1 MRGGSLQRLRLF
13 LEMIKFSHT
22 AFALPFALM
31 GAVLAA
37 RGIPDGR
44 TLFWIL
50 VAMVGARSGAMG
62 MNRYADRDLD
72 ALNPRT
78 KERALPRGLIRPGQ
92 VLALVAVS
100 FTLLL
105 LAAYNLNP
113 LCFALAPFAIALLA
127 GYSYTKRFTS
137 LSHLILG
144 LCLALAPIGAWIAV
158 AGRLE
163 AAPLLLGGAV
173 LTWVA
178 GFDILYAL
186 ADIPF
191 DRAYGLFSIPAR
203 LGEKGGLAVSLLL
216 HACTPL
222 LLVAVGS
229 LLGLGAWYYAG
240 VLFVLFLLALEHAII
255 RRYGLSRLD
264 LAFFN
269 VNGVLSIGIFLFTL
283 VDLLR

>member
-1 MRGGSLQRLRLF
+1 MGLLARARLF
-13 LEMIKFSHT
+13 LEMVKFSHT
-22 AFALPFALM
+22 VFALPFALT
-31 GAVLAA
+31 GAILAA

-92 VLALVAVS
+92 VLVLVAVS
-100 FTLLL
+100 FALLL
-105 LAAYNLNP
+105 LAAYSLNP
-113 LCFALAPFAIALLA
+113 LCLALAPLAILVLA
-127 GYSYTKRFTS
+127 SYSYTKRFTT

-163 AAPLLLGGAV
+163 FAPLLLGGAV

-186 ADIPF
+186 ADVPF
-191 DRAYGLFSIPAR
+191 DRAQGLFSIPAR
-203 LGEKGGLAVSLLL
+203 LGEQGGLAVSLLL
-216 HACTPL
+216 HALTPL
-222 LLVAVGS
+222 LLAAVGV
-229 LLGLGAWYYAG
+229 LLGLGGWYYAG
-240 VLFVLFLLALEHAII
+240 VLFVLLLLAVEHVII
-255 RRYGLSRLD
+255 RRYGVSRLEF
-264 LAFFN
+264 AFFN

-283 VDLLR
+283 ADLLR

>member
-1 MRGGSLQRLRLF
+1 MGLLAHIRRF

-22 AFALPFALM
+22 VFALPFALM
-31 GAVLAA
+31 GAILAA

-78 KERALPRGLIRPGQ
+78 RERALPRGLISPGQ
-92 VLALVAVS
+92 VLVLVALS
-100 FTLLL
+100 FALLL

-113 LCFALAPFAIALLA
+113 LCLALAPLAIVVLA
-127 GYSYTKRFTS
+127 GYSYTKRFTT

-144 LCLALAPIGAWIAV
+144 LCLAFAPIGAWIAV

-163 AAPLLLGGAV
+163 VAPLLLGAAV
-173 LTWVA
+173 LCWVA

-191 DRAYGLFSIPAR
+191 DRAHGLFSIPAL
-203 LGEKGGLAVSLLL
+203 LGERGGLSVSLLL
-216 HACTPL
+216 HALTPL
-222 LLVAVGS
+222 LLAAVGS

-240 VLFVLFLLALEHAII
+240 VLFVLLLLAVEHVVI
-255 RRYGLSRLD
+255 RRYGTSRLEF
-264 LAFFN
+264 AFFN
-269 VNGVLSIGIFLFTL
+269 VNGILSVGVFLFTL
-283 VDLLR
+283 ADLLL

>member
-1 MRGGSLQRLRLF
+1 MDLLAHIRRF

-22 AFALPFALM
+22 VFALPFALM
-31 GAVLAA
+31 GAILAA

-44 TLFWIL
+44 TLLWIL

-78 KERALPRGLIRPGQ
+78 RERALPRGLIRPGQ
-92 VLALVAVS
+92 VLVLVALS
-100 FTLLL
+100 FALLL

-113 LCFALAPFAIALLA
+113 LCLALAPLAIVVLA
-127 GYSYTKRFTS
+127 GYSYTKRFTT

-144 LCLALAPIGAWIAV
+144 LCLAFAPIGAWIAV

-163 AAPLLLGGAV
+163 VAPLLLGAAV
-173 LTWVA
+173 LCWVA

-191 DRAYGLFSIPAR
+191 DRAHGLFSIPAL
-203 LGEKGGLAVSLLL
+203 LGERGGLSVSLLL
-216 HACTPL
+216 HALTPL
-222 LLVAVGS
+222 LLAAVGS

-240 VLFVLFLLALEHAII
+240 VLFVLLLLAVEHVII
-255 RRYGLSRLD
+255 RRYGVSRLD
-264 LAFFN
+264 FAFFN
-269 VNGVLSIGIFLFTL
+269 VNGILSVGVFLFTL
-283 VDLLR
+283 ADVLR

>member
-1 MRGGSLQRLRLF
+1 MGLLAHIRRF

-22 AFALPFALM
+22 VFALPFALM
-31 GAVLAA
+31 GAILAA

-44 TLFWIL
+44 TLLWIL

-78 KERALPRGLIRPGQ
+78 RERALPRGLIRPGQ
-92 VLALVAVS
+92 VLVLVALS
-100 FTLLL
+100 FALLL

-113 LCFALAPFAIALLA
+113 LCLALAPLAIVVLA
-127 GYSYTKRFTS
+127 GYSYTKRFTT

-144 LCLALAPIGAWIAV
+144 LCLAFAPIGAWIAV

-163 AAPLLLGGAV
+163 VAPLLLGAAV
-173 LTWVA
+173 LCWVA

-191 DRAYGLFSIPAR
+191 DRAHGLFSIPAL
-203 LGEKGGLAVSLLL
+203 LGERGGLSVSLLL
-216 HACTPL
+216 HALTPL
-222 LLVAVGS
+222 LLAAVGS

-240 VLFVLFLLALEHAII
+240 VLFVLPLLAVEHVVI
-255 RRYGLSRLD
+255 RRYGTSRLEF
-264 LAFFN
+264 AFFN
-269 VNGVLSIGIFLFTL
+269 VNGILSVGVFLFTL
-283 VDLLR
+283 ADLLL

>member
-1 MRGGSLQRLRLF
+1 MALLARIRLF
-13 LEMIKFSHT
+13 LEMVKFSHT
-22 AFALPFALM
+22 VFALPFALT
-31 GAVLAA
+31 GAILAA

-78 KERALPRGLIRPGQ
+78 KERALPRGLIHPGQ
-92 VLALVAVS
+92 VLALVGIS
-100 FTLLL
+100 FALLL

-113 LCFALAPFAIALLA
+113 LCLALAPLAILVLA
-127 GYSYTKRFTS
+127 GYSYTKRFTT

-144 LCLALAPIGAWIAV
+144 LCLALAPVGAWIAV

-163 AAPLLLGGAV
+163 FAPLLLGGAV

-178 GFDILYAL
+178 GFDVLYAL
-186 ADIPF
+186 ADVTF
-191 DRAYGLFSIPAR
+191 DRAQGLFSIPAR
-203 LGEKGGLAVSLLL
+203 LGEQGGLAVSLLL
-216 HACTPL
+216 HALTPL
-222 LLVAVGS
+222 LLAAVGV

-240 VLFVLFLLALEHAII
+240 VLFVLVLLAVEHVII
-255 RRYGLSRLD
+255 RRYGVSRLEF
-264 LAFFN
+264 AFFN
-269 VNGVLSIGIFLFTL
+269 VNGILSVGIFLFTL
-283 VDLLR
+283 ADVLR

>member
-1 MRGGSLQRLRLF
+1 MGLLAHIRRF

-22 AFALPFALM
+22 VFALPFALM
-31 GAVLAA
+31 GAILAA

-78 KERALPRGLIRPGQ
+78 RERALPRGLISPGQ
-92 VLALVAVS
+92 VLVLVALS
-100 FTLLL
+100 FALLL

-113 LCFALAPFAIALLA
+113 LCLALAPLAIVVLA
-127 GYSYTKRFTS
+127 GYSYTKRFTT

-144 LCLALAPIGAWIAV
+144 LCLAFAPIGAWIAV

-163 AAPLLLGGAV
+163 VAPVLLGAAV
-173 LTWVA
+173 LCWVA

-186 ADIPF
+186 ADISF
-191 DRAYGLFSIPAR
+191 DRAHGLFSIPAR
-203 LGEKGGLAVSLLL
+203 LGERGGLSVSLLL
-216 HACTPL
+216 HALTPL
-222 LLVAVGS
+222 LLAAVGS

-240 VLFVLFLLALEHAII
+240 VLFVLLLLAVEHGII
-255 RRYGLSRLD
+255 RRYGVSRLEF
-264 LAFFN
+264 AFFN
-269 VNGVLSIGIFLFTL
+269 VNGVLSVGVFLFTL
-283 VDLLR
+283 GDVLL

>member
-1 MRGGSLQRLRLF
+1 MGLLARLRLF

-22 AFALPFALM
+22 VFALPFALM
-31 GAVLAA
+31 GGVLAA

-92 VLALVAVS
+92 VLGLVGVS
-100 FTLLL
+100 FALLL
-105 LAAYNLNP
+105 VAAYNLNP
-113 LCFALAPFAIALLA
+113 LCLTLTPLAVAVLA
-127 GYSYTKRFTS
+127 GYSYTKRFTT

-144 LCLALAPIGAWIAV
+144 LCLAFAPIGAWIAV

-163 AAPLLLGGAV
+163 LAPLLLGAAV

-186 ADIPF
+186 ADVAF
-191 DRAYGLFSIPAR
+191 DRAHGLFSVPAR
-203 LGEKGGLAVSLLL
+203 LGERGGLTVSLFL
-216 HACTPL
+216 HALTPILLAAVGPL
-222 LLVAVGS
+222 LDLGS
-229 LLGLGAWYYAG
+229 WYYAG
-240 VLFVLFLLALEHAII
+240 VLFVLLLLSVEHLII
-255 RRYGLSRLD
+255 HRYGVARLE

-269 VNGVLSIGIFLFTL
+269 VNGILSVGLFCFTL
-283 VDLLR
+283 TDVLR

>member
-1 MRGGSLQRLRLF
+1 MELLAHIRRF

-22 AFALPFALM
+22 VFALPFALM
-31 GAVLAA
+31 GAILAA

-44 TLFWIL
+44 TLLWIL

-78 KERALPRGLIRPGQ
+78 RERALPRGLISPGQ
-92 VLALVAVS
+92 VLVLVALS
-100 FTLLL
+100 FALLL

-113 LCFALAPFAIALLA
+113 LCLALAPLAIVVLA
-127 GYSYTKRFTS
+127 GYSYTKRFTT

-144 LCLALAPIGAWIAV
+144 LCLAFAPIGAWIAV

-163 AAPLLLGGAV
+163 VAPLLLGAAV
-173 LTWVA
+173 LCWVA

-191 DRAYGLFSIPAR
+191 DRAHGLFSIPAL
-203 LGEKGGLAVSLLL
+203 LGERGGLSVSLLL
-216 HACTPL
+216 HALTPL
-222 LLVAVGS
+222 LLAAVGS

-240 VLFVLFLLALEHAII
+240 VLFVLLLLAVEHVVI
-255 RRYGLSRLD
+255 RRYGTSRLEF
-264 LAFFN
+264 AFFN
-269 VNGVLSIGIFLFTL
+269 VNGILSVGVFLFTL
-283 VDLLR
+283 ADLLL

>member
-1 MRGGSLQRLRLF
+1 MDLLAHIRRF

-22 AFALPFALM
+22 VFALPFALM
-31 GAVLAA
+31 GAILAA

-44 TLFWIL
+44 TLLWIL

-78 KERALPRGLIRPGQ
+78 RERALPRGLIRPGQ
-92 VLALVAVS
+92 VLVLVALS
-100 FTLLL
+100 FALLL

-113 LCFALAPFAIALLA
+113 LCLALAPLAIVVLA
-127 GYSYTKRFTS
+127 GYSYTKRFTT

-144 LCLALAPIGAWIAV
+144 LCLAFAPIGAWIAV

-163 AAPLLLGGAV
+163 VAPLLLGAAV
-173 LTWVA
+173 LCWVA

-191 DRAYGLFSIPAR
+191 DRAHGLFSIPAL
-203 LGEKGGLAVSLLL
+203 LGERGGLSVSLLL
-216 HACTPL
+216 HALTPL
-222 LLVAVGS
+222 LLAAVGS

-240 VLFVLFLLALEHAII
+240 VLFVLLLLAVEHVVI
-255 RRYGLSRLD
+255 RRYGTSRLEF
-264 LAFFN
+264 AFFN
-269 VNGVLSIGIFLFTL
+269 VNGILSVGVFLFTL
-283 VDLLR
+283 ADVLL

>member
-1 MRGGSLQRLRLF
+1 MGPLARIRLF

-22 AFALPFALM
+22 VFALPFALM

-92 VLALVAVS
+92 VLVLVAVS
-100 FTLLL
+100 FTLVL

-113 LCFALAPFAIALLA
+113 LCLALAPLAIVVLA
-127 GYSYTKRFTS
+127 GYSYTKRFTT

-144 LCLALAPIGAWIAV
+144 LCLALAPVGAWIAV

-163 AAPLLLGGAV
+163 VAPLLLGGAV
-173 LTWVA
+173 LCWVA

-186 ADIPF
+186 TDVAF
-191 DRAYGLFSIPAR
+191 DRAHGLFSIPAR
-203 LGEKGGLAVSLLL
+203 LGEQGGLTVSLLL
-216 HACTPL
+216 HALTPL
-222 LLVAVGS
+222 LLAAVGF
-229 LLGLGAWYYAG
+229 LLGLGVWYYAG
-240 VLFVLFLLALEHAII
+240 VLFVLLLLAVEHVII
-255 RRYGLSRLD
+255 RRYGVSRLE

-269 VNGVLSIGIFLFTL
+269 VNGILSVGIFLFTL
-283 VDLLR
+283 ADLLR

>member
-1 MRGGSLQRLRLF
+1 MGLLAHIRRF

-22 AFALPFALM
+22 VFALPFALM
-31 GAVLAA
+31 GAILAA

-44 TLFWIL
+44 TLLWIL

-78 KERALPRGLIRPGQ
+78 RERALPRGLIRPGQ
-92 VLALVAVS
+92 VLVLVALS
-100 FTLLL
+100 FALLL

-113 LCFALAPFAIALLA
+113 LCLALAPLAIVVLA
-127 GYSYTKRFTS
+127 GYSYTKRFTT

-144 LCLALAPIGAWIAV
+144 LCLAFAPIGAWIAV

-163 AAPLLLGGAV
+163 VAPLLLGAAV
-173 LTWVA
+173 LCWVA

-191 DRAYGLFSIPAR
+191 DRAHGLFSIPAL
-203 LGEKGGLAVSLLL
+203 LGERGGLSVSLLL
-216 HACTPL
+216 HALTPL
-222 LLVAVGS
+222 LLAAVGS

-240 VLFVLFLLALEHAII
+240 VLFVLLLLAVEHVVI
-255 RRYGLSRLD
+255 RRYGTSRLEF
-264 LAFFN
+264 AFFN
-269 VNGVLSIGIFLFTL
+269 VNGILSVGVFLFTL
-283 VDLLR
+283 ADLLL

>member
-1 MRGGSLQRLRLF
+1 MGLLAHIRRF

-22 AFALPFALM
+22 VFALPFALM
-31 GAVLAA
+31 GAILAA

-44 TLFWIL
+44 TLLWIL

-78 KERALPRGLIRPGQ
+78 RERALPRGLIRPGQ
-92 VLALVAVS
+92 VLVLVALS
-100 FTLLL
+100 FALLL

-113 LCFALAPFAIALLA
+113 LCLALAPLAIVVLA
-127 GYSYTKRFTS
+127 GYSYTKRFTT

-144 LCLALAPIGAWIAV
+144 LCLAFAPIGAWIAV

-163 AAPLLLGGAV
+163 VAPLLLGAAV
-173 LTWVA
+173 LCWVA

-191 DRAYGLFSIPAR
+191 DRAHGLFSIPAL
-203 LGEKGGLAVSLLL
+203 LGERGGLSVSLLL
-216 HACTPL
+216 HALTPL
-222 LLVAVGS
+222 LLAAVGS

-240 VLFVLFLLALEHAII
+240 VLFVLLLLAVEHVVI
-255 RRYGLSRLD
+255 RRYGTSRLEF
-264 LAFFN
+264 AFFN
-269 VNGVLSIGIFLFTL
+269 VNGILSVGVFLFTL
-283 VDLLR
+283 ADVLR

>member
-1 MRGGSLQRLRLF
+1 MGLLPRIRLF
-13 LEMIKFSHT
+13 LEMIRFSHT
-22 AFALPFALM
+22 VFALPFALM
-31 GAVLAA
+31 GAILAA

-78 KERALPRGLIRPGQ
+78 RERALPRGLIRPGQ
-92 VLALVAVS
+92 VLLLVAVS
-100 FTLLL
+100 FGLLL

-113 LCFALAPFAIALLA
+113 LCLALAPLAILVLA

-144 LCLALAPIGAWIAV
+144 LCLAFAPIGAWIAV
-158 AGRLE
+158 AGRLDLE
-163 AAPLLLGGAV
+163 PVILGGAV
-173 LTWVA
+173 LCWVA

-191 DRAYGLFSIPAR
+191 DRAHRLFSIPAR
-203 LGEKGGLAVSLLL
+203 LGERGGLAVSLLL
-216 HACTPL
+216 HALTPL
-222 LLVAVGS
+222 LLAAVGV
-229 LLGLGAWYYAG
+229 LLDLGAWYYAG
-240 VLFVLFLLALEHAII
+240 VFFVLLLLFLEHAIV
-255 RRYGLSRLD
+255 RRYGLSRLEF
-264 LAFFN
+264 AFFN

>member
-1 MRGGSLQRLRLF
+1 MELLAHIRRF

-22 AFALPFALM
+22 VFALPFALM
-31 GAVLAA
+31 GAILAA

-44 TLFWIL
+44 TLLWIL

-78 KERALPRGLIRPGQ
+78 RERALPRGLIRPGQ
-92 VLALVAVS
+92 VLVLVALS
-100 FTLLL
+100 FALLL

-113 LCFALAPFAIALLA
+113 LCLALAPLAIVVLA
-127 GYSYTKRFTS
+127 GYSYTKRFTT

-144 LCLALAPIGAWIAV
+144 LCLAFAPIGAWIAV

-163 AAPLLLGGAV
+163 VAPLLLGAAV
-173 LTWVA
+173 LCWVA

-191 DRAYGLFSIPAR
+191 DRAHGLFSIPAL
-203 LGEKGGLAVSLLL
+203 LGERGGLSVSLLL
-216 HACTPL
+216 HALTPL
-222 LLVAVGS
+222 LLAAVGS

-240 VLFVLFLLALEHAII
+240 VLFVLLLLAVEHVVI
-255 RRYGLSRLD
+255 RRYGTSRLEF
-264 LAFFN
+264 AFFN
-269 VNGVLSIGIFLFTL
+269 VNGILSVGVFLFTL
-283 VDLLR
+283 ADLLL

>member
-1 MRGGSLQRLRLF
+1 MGLLARVRLF

-22 AFALPFALM
+22 VFALPFALM

-62 MNRYADRDLD
+62 MNRYADRILD

-78 KERALPRGLIRPGQ
+78 KERALPRGLISPGQ
-92 VLALVAVS
+92 VLALVAAS
-100 FTLLL
+100 FALLL

-127 GYSYTKRFTS
+127 GYSYTKRFTA

-158 AGRLE
+158 AGRLD
-163 AAPLLLGGAV
+163 AAPVLLGGAV

-191 DRAYGLFSIPAR
+191 DRAHGLFSIPAR
-203 LGEKGGLAVSLLL
+203 LGERGGLTVSLLL
-216 HACTPL
+216 HALTPIL
-222 LLVAVGS
+222 LAAVGS
-229 LLGLGAWYYAG
+229 LLGLGAWYSAG
-240 VLFVLFLLALEHAII
+240 VLFVLLLLAVEHVII
-255 RRYGLSRLD
+255 RRYGVSRLE

-269 VNGVLSIGIFLFTL
+269 VNGVLSVGIFLFTL
-283 VDLLR
+283 ADLLR

>member
-1 MRGGSLQRLRLF
+1 MELLAHIRRF

-22 AFALPFALM
+22 VFALPFALM
-31 GAVLAA
+31 GAILAA

-44 TLFWIL
+44 TLLWIL

-78 KERALPRGLIRPGQ
+78 RERALPRGLIRPGQ
-92 VLALVAVS
+92 VLVLVALS
-100 FTLLL
+100 FALLL

-113 LCFALAPFAIALLA
+113 LCLALAPLAIVVLA
-127 GYSYTKRFTS
+127 GYSYTKRFTT

-144 LCLALAPIGAWIAV
+144 LCLAFAPIGAWIAV

-163 AAPLLLGGAV
+163 VAPLLLGAAV
-173 LTWVA
+173 LCWVA

-191 DRAYGLFSIPAR
+191 DRAHGLFSIPAL
-203 LGEKGGLAVSLLL
+203 LGERGGLSVSLLL
-216 HACTPL
+216 HALTPL
-222 LLVAVGS
+222 LLAAVGS

-240 VLFVLFLLALEHAII
+240 VLFVLLLLAVEHVVI
-255 RRYGLSRLD
+255 RRYGTSRLEF
-264 LAFFN
+264 AFFN
-269 VNGVLSIGIFLFTL
+269 VNGVISVGVFLFTL
-283 VDLLR
+283 ADLLL

>member
-1 MRGGSLQRLRLF
+1 MGLLAHIRRF

-22 AFALPFALM
+22 VFALPFALM
-31 GAVLAA
+31 GAILAA

-44 TLFWIL
+44 TLLWIL

-78 KERALPRGLIRPGQ
+78 RERALPRGLIRPGQ
-92 VLALVAVS
+92 VLVLVALS
-100 FTLLL
+100 FALLL

-113 LCFALAPFAIALLA
+113 LCLALAPLAIVVLA
-127 GYSYTKRFTS
+127 GYSYTKRFTT
-137 LSHLILG
+137 LSHLLLG
-144 LCLALAPIGAWIAV
+144 LCLAFAPIGAWIAV

-163 AAPLLLGGAV
+163 VAPLLLGAAV
-173 LTWVA
+173 LCWVA

-191 DRAYGLFSIPAR
+191 DRAHGLFSIPAL
-203 LGEKGGLAVSLLL
+203 LGERGGLSVSLLL
-216 HACTPL
+216 HALTPL
-222 LLVAVGS
+222 LLAAVGS

-240 VLFVLFLLALEHAII
+240 VLFVLLLLAVEHVVI
-255 RRYGLSRLD
+255 RRYGTSRLEF
-264 LAFFN
+264 AFFN
-269 VNGVLSIGIFLFTL
+269 VNGILSVGVFLFTL
-283 VDLLR
+283 ADLLL

>member
-1 MRGGSLQRLRLF
+1 MGLLARIHLF

-22 AFALPFALM
+22 VFALPFALT

-78 KERALPRGLIRPGQ
+78 RERALPRGLIRPGQ
-92 VLALVAVS
+92 VLALVALS
-100 FTLLL
+100 FGLLL
-105 LAAYNLNP
+105 LAAYYLNP
-113 LCFALAPFAIALLA
+113 LCLALAPLAIVVLA

-137 LSHLILG
+137 FSHLILG
-144 LCLALAPIGAWIAV
+144 LCLAFAPIGAWIAV

-163 AAPLLLGGAV
+163 VAPLLLGAAV
-173 LTWVA
+173 LCWVA

-186 ADIPF
+186 ADVSF
-191 DRAYGLFSIPAR
+191 DRAHGLFSIPTL
-203 LGEKGGLAVSLLL
+203 LGERGGLSVSLLL
-216 HACTPL
+216 HALTPL
-222 LLVAVGS
+222 LLAAVGS

-240 VLFVLFLLALEHAII
+240 VLFVLLLLAAEHVII
-255 RRYGLSRLD
+255 RRYGTSRLEF
-264 LAFFN
+264 AFFN
-269 VNGVLSIGIFLFTL
+269 VNGILSVGIFLFTL
-283 VDLLR
+283 ADLLR

>member
-1 MRGGSLQRLRLF
+1 MGLLGRLRLF

-22 AFALPFALM
+22 VFALPFALM
-31 GAVLAA
+31 GGVLAA

-92 VLALVAVS
+92 VLGLVGVS
-100 FTLLL
+100 FALLL

-113 LCFALAPFAIALLA
+113 LCLTLTPLAVAVLA
-127 GYSYTKRFTS
+127 GYSYTKRFTT

-144 LCLALAPIGAWIAV
+144 LCLAFAPIGAWIAV

-163 AAPLLLGGAV
+163 LAPLLLGAAV

-186 ADIPF
+186 ADVAF
-191 DRAYGLFSIPAR
+191 DRAHGLFSVPAR
-203 LGEKGGLAVSLLL
+203 LGERGGLTVSLIL
-216 HACTPL
+216 HALTPILLAAVGPL
-222 LLVAVGS
+222 LDLGS
-229 LLGLGAWYYAG
+229 WYYAG
-240 VLFVLFLLALEHAII
+240 VLFVLLLLSVEHLII
-255 RRYGLSRLD
+255 HRYGVARLE

-269 VNGVLSIGIFLFTL
+269 VNGILSVGLFCFTL
-283 VDLLR
+283 ADVLR

>member
-1 MRGGSLQRLRLF
+1 VGLLARVRLF

-22 AFALPFALM
+22 VFALPFALM

-37 RGIPDGR
+37 RVIPDGR

-50 VAMVGARSGAMG
+50 VAMVGARSAAMG

-78 KERALPRGLIRPGQ
+78 RERALPRGLIRPGQ
-92 VLALVAVS
+92 VLALVGAS
-100 FTLLL
+100 FALLL
-105 LAAYNLNP
+105 LAAHNLNP
-113 LCFALAPFAIALLA
+113 LCLALAPLAIVLLA
-127 GYSYTKRFTS
+127 GYSYTKRFTA

-158 AGRLE
+158 AGRLD
-163 AAPLLLGGAV
+163 AAPVLLGGAV

-191 DRAYGLFSIPAR
+191 DRAHGLFSIPAR
-203 LGEKGGLAVSLLL
+203 LGERGGLTVSLLL
-216 HACTPL
+216 HALTPIL
-222 LLVAVGS
+222 LAAVGS
-229 LLGLGAWYYAG
+229 LLGLGAWYSAG
-240 VLFVLFLLALEHAII
+240 VLFVLLLLAVEHVII
-255 RRYGLSRLD
+255 RRYGVSRLE

-269 VNGVLSIGIFLFTL
+269 VNGVLSVGIFLFTL
-283 VDLLR
+283 ADLLR

>member
-1 MRGGSLQRLRLF
+1 MGLLAHIRRF

-22 AFALPFALM
+22 VFALPFALM
-31 GAVLAA
+31 GAILAA
-37 RGIPDGR
+37 GGIPDGR
-44 TLFWIL
+44 TLLWIL

-78 KERALPRGLIRPGQ
+78 RERALPRGLISPGQ
-92 VLALVAVS
+92 VLALVGGS

-113 LCFALAPFAIALLA
+113 LCLALAPLAIVVLA
-127 GYSYTKRFTS
+127 GYSYTKRFTT

-144 LCLALAPIGAWIAV
+144 LCLAFAPIGAWIAV

-163 AAPLLLGGAV
+163 VAPLLLGAAV
-173 LTWVA
+173 LCWVA

-191 DRAYGLFSIPAR
+191 DRAHGVFSIPAL
-203 LGEKGGLAVSLLL
+203 LGERGGLSVSLLL
-216 HACTPL
+216 HALTPL
-222 LLVAVGS
+222 LLAAVGS

-240 VLFVLFLLALEHAII
+240 VLFVLLLLAVEHVVI
-255 RRYGLSRLD
+255 RRYGTSRLEF
-264 LAFFN
+264 AFFN
-269 VNGVLSIGIFLFTL
+269 VNGILSVGVFLFTL
-283 VDLLR
+283 ADLLL

>member
-1 MRGGSLQRLRLF
+1 MGLLAHIRRF

-22 AFALPFALM
+22 VFALPFALM
-31 GAVLAA
+31 GAILAA

-44 TLFWIL
+44 TLLWIL

-78 KERALPRGLIRPGQ
+78 RERALPRGLIRPGQ
-92 VLALVAVS
+92 VLVLVALS
-100 FTLLL
+100 FALLL

-113 LCFALAPFAIALLA
+113 LCLALAPLAIVVLA
-127 GYSYTKRFTS
+127 GYSYTKRFTT

-144 LCLALAPIGAWIAV
+144 LCLAFAPIGAWIAV

-163 AAPLLLGGAV
+163 VAPLLLGAAV
-173 LTWVA
+173 LCWVA

-191 DRAYGLFSIPAR
+191 DRAHGLFSIPAL
-203 LGEKGGLAVSLLL
+203 LGERGGLSVSLLL
-216 HACTPL
+216 HALTPL
-222 LLVAVGS
+222 LLAAVGS
-229 LLGLGAWYYAG
+229 LLGLGVWYYAG
-240 VLFVLFLLALEHAII
+240 VLFVLLLLAVEHVVI
-255 RRYGLSRLD
+255 RRYGTSRLEF
-264 LAFFN
+264 AFFN
-269 VNGVLSIGIFLFTL
+269 VNGILSVGVFLFTL
-283 VDLLR
+283 ADLLL

>member
-1 MRGGSLQRLRLF
+1 MGLLARIRLF

-22 AFALPFALM
+22 VFALPFALM
-31 GAVLAA
+31 GAILAA

-78 KERALPRGLIRPGQ
+78 KERALPRGLIRPAQ
-92 VLALVAVS
+92 VLALAGVS
-100 FTLLL
+100 FALLL

-113 LCFALAPFAIALLA
+113 LCLALAPLAIVVLA
-127 GYSYTKRFTS
+127 GYSYTKRFTT

-144 LCLALAPIGAWIAV
+144 LCLAFAPLGAWIAV

-163 AAPLLLGGAV
+163 VAPLLLGAAV
-173 LTWVA
+173 LCWVA

-191 DRAYGLFSIPAR
+191 DRAHGVFSIPAR
-203 LGEKGGLAVSLLL
+203 LGERGGLAVSLLV
-216 HACTPL
+216 HALTPL
-222 LLVAVGS
+222 LLAAVGS

-240 VLFVLFLLALEHAII
+240 VLFVLLLLAVEHVII
-255 RRYGLSRLD
+255 RRYGTSRLEF
-264 LAFFN
+264 AFFN
-269 VNGVLSIGIFLFTL
+269 VNGIISVGIFLFTL
-283 VDLLR
+283 ADLLQ

>member
-1 MRGGSLQRLRLF
+1 MGLLAHIRRF

-22 AFALPFALM
+22 VFALPFALM
-31 GAVLAA
+31 GAILAA

-44 TLFWIL
+44 TLLWIL

-78 KERALPRGLIRPGQ
+78 RERALPRGLISPGQ
-92 VLALVAVS
+92 VLVLVALS
-100 FTLLL
+100 FALLL
-105 LAAYNLNP
+105 LAAHNLNP
-113 LCFALAPFAIALLA
+113 LCLALAPLAIVVLA
-127 GYSYTKRFTS
+127 GYSYTKRFTT

-144 LCLALAPIGAWIAV
+144 LCLAFAPIGAWIAV

-163 AAPLLLGGAV
+163 VAPLLLGAAV
-173 LTWVA
+173 LCWVA

-191 DRAYGLFSIPAR
+191 DRAHGLFSIPAL
-203 LGEKGGLAVSLLL
+203 LGERGGLSVSLLL
-216 HACTPL
+216 HALTPL
-222 LLVAVGS
+222 LLAAVGS

-240 VLFVLFLLALEHAII
+240 VLFVLFLLAVEHVVI
-255 RRYGLSRLD
+255 RRYGTSRLEF
-264 LAFFN
+264 AFFN
-269 VNGVLSIGIFLFTL
+269 VNGILSVGVFLFTL
-283 VDLLR
+283 ADLLL

>member
-1 MRGGSLQRLRLF
+1 
-13 LEMIKFSHT
+13 MIKFSHT
-22 AFALPFALM
+22 VFALPFALM

-62 MNRYADRDLD
+62 MNRYADRILD

-78 KERALPRGLIRPGQ
+78 KERALPRGLISPGQ
-92 VLALVAVS
+92 VLALVAAS
-100 FTLLL
+100 FALLL

-127 GYSYTKRFTS
+127 GYSYTKRFTA

-158 AGRLE
+158 AGRLD
-163 AAPLLLGGAV
+163 AAPVLLGGAV

-191 DRAYGLFSIPAR
+191 DRAHGLFSIPAR
-203 LGEKGGLAVSLLL
+203 LGERGGLTVSLLL
-216 HACTPL
+216 HALTPIL
-222 LLVAVGS
+222 LAAVGS
-229 LLGLGAWYYAG
+229 LLGLGAWYSAG
-240 VLFVLFLLALEHAII
+240 VLFVLLLLAVEHVII
-255 RRYGLSRLD
+255 RRYGVSRLE

-269 VNGVLSIGIFLFTL
+269 VNGVLSVGIFLFTL
-283 VDLLR
+283 ADLLR

>member
-1 MRGGSLQRLRLF
+1 MGLLAHIRRF

-22 AFALPFALM
+22 VFALPFALM
-31 GAVLAA
+31 GAILAA

-44 TLFWIL
+44 TLLWIL

-78 KERALPRGLIRPGQ
+78 RERALPRGLIRPGQ
-92 VLALVAVS
+92 VLVLVALS
-100 FTLLL
+100 FALLL

-113 LCFALAPFAIALLA
+113 LCLALAPLAIVVLA
-127 GYSYTKRFTS
+127 GYSYTKRFTT

-144 LCLALAPIGAWIAV
+144 LCLAFAPIGAWIAV

-163 AAPLLLGGAV
+163 VAPLLLGAAV
-173 LTWVA
+173 LCWVA

-191 DRAYGLFSIPAR
+191 DRAHGLFSIPAL
-203 LGEKGGLAVSLLL
+203 LGERGGLSVSLLL
-216 HACTPL
+216 HALTPL
-222 LLVAVGS
+222 LLAAVGS

-240 VLFVLFLLALEHAII
+240 VLFVLLLLAVEHVVI
-255 RRYGLSRLD
+255 RRYGVSRLE

-269 VNGVLSIGIFLFTL
+269 VNGILSVGVFLFTL
-283 VDLLR
+283 ADLLR

>member
-1 MRGGSLQRLRLF
+1 VGLLARVRLF

-22 AFALPFALM
+22 VFALPFALM

-62 MNRYADRDLD
+62 MNRYADRILD

-78 KERALPRGLIRPGQ
+78 KERALPRGLISPGQ
-92 VLALVAVS
+92 VLALVAAS
-100 FTLLL
+100 FALLL

-127 GYSYTKRFTS
+127 GYSYTKRFTA

-158 AGRLE
+158 AGRLD
-163 AAPLLLGGAV
+163 AAPVLLGGAV

-191 DRAYGLFSIPAR
+191 DRAHGLFSIPAR
-203 LGEKGGLAVSLLL
+203 LGERGGLTVSLLL
-216 HACTPL
+216 HALTPIL
-222 LLVAVGS
+222 LAAVGS
-229 LLGLGAWYYAG
+229 LLGLGAWYSAG
-240 VLFVLFLLALEHAII
+240 VLFVLLLLAVEHVII
-255 RRYGLSRLD
+255 RRYGVSRLE

-269 VNGVLSIGIFLFTL
+269 VNGVLSVGIFLFTL
-283 VDLLR
+283 ADLLR

>member
-1 MRGGSLQRLRLF
+1 MGLLAHIRRF

-22 AFALPFALM
+22 VFALPFALM
-31 GAVLAA
+31 GAILAA

-44 TLFWIL
+44 TLLWIL

-78 KERALPRGLIRPGQ
+78 RERALPRGLISPGQ
-92 VLALVAVS
+92 VLVLVALS
-100 FTLLL
+100 FALLL

-113 LCFALAPFAIALLA
+113 LCLALAPLAIVVLA
-127 GYSYTKRFTS
+127 GYSYTKRFTT

-144 LCLALAPIGAWIAV
+144 LCLAFAPIGAWIAV

-163 AAPLLLGGAV
+163 VAPLLLGAAV
-173 LTWVA
+173 LCWVA

-191 DRAYGLFSIPAR
+191 DRAHGLFSIPAL
-203 LGEKGGLAVSLLL
+203 LGERGGLSVSLLL
-216 HACTPL
+216 HALTPL
-222 LLVAVGS
+222 LLAAVGS

-240 VLFVLFLLALEHAII
+240 VLFVLLLLAVEHVVI
-255 RRYGLSRLD
+255 RRYGTSRLEF
-264 LAFFN
+264 AFFN
-269 VNGVLSIGIFLFTL
+269 VNGILSVGVFLFTL
-283 VDLLR
+283 AELLL

>member
-1 MRGGSLQRLRLF
+1 MGLLGRLRLF

-22 AFALPFALM
+22 VFALPFALM
-31 GAVLAA
+31 GGVLAA

-78 KERALPRGLIRPGQ
+78 KARALPRGLIRPGQ
-92 VLALVAVS
+92 VLGLVGVS
-100 FTLLL
+100 FALLL
-105 LAAYNLNP
+105 VAAYNLNP
-113 LCFALAPFAIALLA
+113 LCLSLTPLAVAVLA
-127 GYSYTKRFTS
+127 GYSYTKRFTT

-144 LCLALAPIGAWIAV
+144 LCLAFAPIGAWIAV

-163 AAPLLLGGAV
+163 PAPLLLGAAV

-186 ADIPF
+186 ADVAF
-191 DRAYGLFSIPAR
+191 DRAHGLFSVPAR
-203 LGEKGGLAVSLLL
+203 LGERGGLTVSLLL
-216 HACTPL
+216 HALTPILLAAVGPL
-222 LLVAVGS
+222 LDLGS
-229 LLGLGAWYYAG
+229 WYYAG
-240 VLFVLFLLALEHAII
+240 VLFVLFLLSVEHLII
-255 RRYGLSRLD
+255 RRYGVARLE

-269 VNGVLSIGIFLFTL
+269 VNGILSVGLFCFTL
-283 VDLLR
+283 ADVLR

>member
-1 MRGGSLQRLRLF
+1 MGLLARIRLL
-13 LEMIKFSHT
+13 LEMIRFSHT
-22 AFALPFALM
+22 VFALPFALM
-31 GAVLAA
+31 GAILAA

-78 KERALPRGLIRPGQ
+78 RERALPRGLIRPGQ
-92 VLALVAVS
+92 VLLLVAVS
-100 FTLLL
+100 FGLLL
-105 LAAYNLNP
+105 LAAYNLNT
-113 LCFALAPFAIALLA
+113 LCLALAPLAILVLA

-144 LCLALAPIGAWIAV
+144 LCLAFAPIGAWIAV
-158 AGRLE
+158 AGRLDL
-163 AAPLLLGGAV
+163 APVILGAAV
-173 LTWVA
+173 LCWVG

-186 ADIPF
+186 PDIPF
-191 DRAYGLFSIPAR
+191 DRAHRLFSIPAR
-203 LGEKGGLAVSLLL
+203 LGERGGLAVSLLL
-216 HACTPL
+216 HALTPL
-222 LLVAVGS
+222 LLAAVGV
-229 LLGLGAWYYAG
+229 LLDLGPWHYAG
-240 VLFVLFLLALEHAII
+240 VFFVLLLLFLEHAIV
-255 RRYGLSRLD
+255 RRYGLSRLEF
-264 LAFFN
+264 AFFN

>member
-1 MRGGSLQRLRLF
+1 MGLLGRLRLF

-22 AFALPFALM
+22 VFALPFALM

-44 TLFWIL
+44 TLLWIL

-78 KERALPRGLIRPGQ
+78 KERALPRGLILPGQ
-92 VLALVAVS
+92 VLGLVGVS
-100 FTLLL
+100 FALLL

-113 LCFALAPFAIALLA
+113 LCLALAPLAIVVLA
-127 GYSYTKRFTS
+127 GYSYTKRFTT

-144 LCLALAPIGAWIAV
+144 LCLAFAPIGAWIAV

-163 AAPLLLGGAV
+163 LAPLLLGAAV

-178 GFDILYAL
+178 GFDVLYAL
-186 ADIPF
+186 ADVAF
-191 DRAYGLFSIPAR
+191 DRSQGLFSVPAR
-203 LGEKGGLAVSLLL
+203 LGERGGLTVSLLL
-216 HACTPL
+216 HALTAILLAVVGPL
-222 LLVAVGS
+222 LDLGS
-229 LLGLGAWYYAG
+229 WYYAG
-240 VLFVLFLLALEHAII
+240 VLFVLVLLGVEHLVI
-255 RRYGLSRLD
+255 RRYGVARLEI
-264 LAFFN
+264 AFFN
-269 VNGVLSIGIFLFTL
+269 VNGILSIGIFLFTL
-283 VDLLR
+283 ADVLR